1 MSSSHNCASLLSY
14 VCLLETWR
22 CQLPRFPPWI
32 TRWEHCLSEAF
43 APPCT
48 IFPPMQLVQRSW
60 PFYSQAVWYHDYAIN
75 KLLSTSVIEGPLHLA
90 GCGKYICFPIILRRP
105 YVELSLR
112 SEFCGIIYDV
122 LRLQPQWYMTMQ
134 VIWHAPT
141 RFRLWRPLLLYGHE
155 LCKPRSTSAGYL
167 VSSPL
172 SQGLFF

>member
-14 VCLLETWR
+14 VCPLETWR

-75 KLLSTSVIEGPLHLA
+75 KLLPTSVIKGPLHLA
-90 GCGKYICFPIILRRP
+90 DCGKYTCFPIITSPLCWTITQIGILW
-105 YVELSLR
+105 YNIWR
-112 SEFCGIIYDV
+112 S
-122 LRLQPQWYMTMQ
+122 P
-134 VIWHAPT
+134 PT
-141 RFRLWRPLLLYGHE
+141 TPMIHDH
-155 LCKPRSTSAGYL
+155 AGYL
-167 VSSPL
+167 TRSSSL
-172 SQGLFF
+172 SSLKAFTVIWSRIMQTQKHFSGLLG